1 MLGSLGEVLFSPII
15 ANKGCWDWTEAWAHL
30 PIPFSPTRII
40 PVRLLKHY
48 APSVWTLIIRQP

>member
-30 PIPFSPTRII
+30 PIPEVAETLCPFGVEPHNPSA
-40 PVRLLKHY
+40 VRC
-48 APSVWTLIIRQP
+48 